1 MKPAGIVRDVEEN
14 EINFV
19 SPHKFKTGEFVTYR
33 DRWVDP
39 DRYVLCRITYSK
51 SLKTFPD
58 EFIEAAEISPKEL
71 MQFAGMDTEE
81 YDQHLMTALVV
92 GYFNEKLQEFKHPRT
107 MPDSGEII
115 FTAGPE
121 VLKNISKVQAESRG
135 AAALGTIPGTDV
147 PVVISVKDIVSQH
160 VSVIASTGSG
170 KSYTIGVL
178 LEEMMKPNNRAAVLV
193 VDPHGEYSTL
203 SAMVNRPEFRDGDYQ
218 PLVKIFRK
226 ESLKI
231 KISELEIDDLL
242 GILELSDK
250 MRHYFATAVRNWRDS
265 PHHKKSDL
273 RREIEV
279 QRDPNNESSIDAIL
293 WRFDAVIMRRNSIFE
308 DHLHTPLGELF
319 TPGQLTIL
327 DLSGIGESDQQLI
340 VSVLLRRLFDA
351 REGTVNQRF
360 AEGEERF
367 LPYPVFVVLEEAHR
381 YAPQNGEAKSKRVLK
396 TILSEGRKFGIGVC
410 MISQR
415 PAKLDSDSLS
425 QCMSQ
430 ITMRMINPVDQSQIA
445 SSIESMSRELLDELP
460 ALAKGEAIV
469 SGVAINT
476 PVLVKIRERT
486 TPHGGVSRD
495 APEEWSSYW
504 KKARVTKATPA
515 ILTRE
520 FKPF

>member
-1 MKPAGIVRDVEEN
+1 MRPAGVVRDVEEN
-14 EINFV
+14 EITFV
-19 SPHKFKTGEFVTYR
+19 SPHKFKTGEFVAYR

-39 DRYVLCRITYSK
+39 ERYVLCRVTYSK

-58 EFIEAAEISPKEL
+58 EFIEAADISPKDL

-81 YDQHLMTALVV
+81 YDHHLMTAMVV
-92 GYFNEKLQEFKHPRT
+92 GYFNEKYQEFKHPRA
-107 MPDSGEII
+107 MPDSGETIYV
-115 FTAGPE
+115 AGPE
-121 VLKNISKVQAESRG
+121 ILGNISKLRPGVRG

-147 PVVISVKDIVSQH
+147 PVILSVKDIVSQH

-193 VDPHGEYSTL
+193 VDPHGEYSTM
-203 SAMVNRPEFRDGDYQ
+203 SEIVNKPEFREGDYQ
-218 PLVKIFRK
+218 PTVKIFRK
-226 ESLKI
+226 ESLKV
-231 KISELEIDDLL
+231 KISELDNEELISV
-242 GILELSDK
+242 LELSEK
-250 MRHYFATAVRNWRDS
+250 MHHFFSTAIKNWRNS
-265 PHHKKSDL
+265 PHSKKSDL

-279 QRDPNNESSIDAIL
+279 QRDPNNESTIDAIL
-293 WRFDAVIMRRNSIFE
+293 WRFDGAMRRGIFE
-308 DHLHTPLGELF
+308 DHLHTQLAELF
-319 TPGQLTIL
+319 APGQLTVL

-340 VSVLLRRLFDA
+340 VSVLLRRLFAA

-360 AEGEERF
+360 TEGEDRF
-367 LPYPVFVVLEEAHR
+367 LPYPTFVVLEEAHR

-410 MISQR
+410 MVSQR

-430 ITMRMINPVDQSQIA
+430 ITMRIINPVDQSQIA

-460 ALAKGEAIV
+460 ALAKGEAII
-469 SGVAINT
+469 SGVGINT

-504 KKARVTKATPA
+504 KNARARKATPA
-515 ILTRE
+515 VLTRE

>member
-1 MKPAGIVRDVEEN
+1 MKPAGVVRDVEEN
-14 EINFV
+14 EITFV
-19 SPHKFKTGEFVTYR
+19 SPHKFKTGEFVAYK

-39 DRYVLCRITYSK
+39 ERYVLCRVTYSK

-58 EFIEAAEISPKEL
+58 EFIEAADINPKDL

-81 YDQHLMTALVV
+81 YDHHLMTALVV
-92 GYFNEKLQEFKHPRT
+92 GYFNEKLQEFKHPRA
-107 MPDSGEII
+107 MPDSGETIYM
-115 FTAGPE
+115 AGPE
-121 VLKNISKVQAESRG
+121 VLKNISKVQAEARG

-147 PVVISVKDIVSQH
+147 PVVVSVKDIVSQH

-178 LEEMMKPNNRAAVLV
+178 LEEMMKPNNRAAILV

-203 SAMVNRPEFRDGDYQ
+203 SEMVNKPEFRDGDYQ
-218 PLVKIFRK
+218 PTVKIYRK

-231 KISELEIDDLL
+231 KITELELDDLL
-242 GILELSDK
+242 GILDLSEK
-250 MRHYFATAVRNWRDS
+250 MQHFFVTGFFNWRNG

-279 QRDPNNESSIDAIL
+279 QRNPTNESTIDAIL
-293 WRFDAVIMRRNSIFE
+293 WRFDSVMRRGIFE
-308 DHLHTPLGELF
+308 DHLHTQLAELF
-319 TPGQLTIL
+319 APGQLTVL

-351 REGTVNQRF
+351 REGTVNQRY
-360 AEGEERF
+360 AENEERY
-367 LPYPVFVVLEEAHR
+367 LPYPTFVVLEEAHR

-410 MISQR
+410 MVSQR

-430 ITMRMINPVDQSQIA
+430 ITMRIINPVDQSQIA

-460 ALAKGEAIV
+460 ALARGEAIV

-476 PVLVKIRERT
+476 PVLVKIRERS

-495 APEEWSSYW
+495 APEEWSNYW
-504 KKARVTKATPA
+504 KKSRVQKATSA
-515 ILTRE
+515 ILARE
-520 FKPF
+520 RKSPL